1 MEEIGFLGAFDKKD
15 LLLDIGKVLT
25 TLNKKV
31 LIVDAT
37 FLQRS
42 KYIIPN
48 VSQNGSVTYISEYQG
63 CDVAVG
69 FMNFNQIMQYLGTS
83 NLNYDYVFVDS
94 DNIQTTYSFLIPNY
108 KKIYFITSYDRYEVM
123 KAKEFFNMMNLKNKI
138 KIKKVIYSTNVTD
151 EQAKYLD
158 KTLENNNTEFDED
171 EIVFFDNDV
180 DRVVILENQLLNT
193 ISFKHSTKT
202 FKNSLSQL
210 ITDITDKTISNGNV
224 QSAMKIII

>member
-1 MEEIGFLGAFDKKD
+1 MEQIGFLGAFDKKD
-15 LLLDIGKVLT
+15 LLLNIGKILT

-48 VSQNGSVTYISEYQG
+48 VSQNGSMTYISEYQG
-63 CDVAVG
+63 SDVAVG
-69 FMNFNQIMQYLGTS
+69 FMNFNQILQYLGTS

-94 DNIQTTYSFLIPNY
+94 DNIQTTYSFMIPNY
-108 KKIYFITSYDRYEVM
+108 QKNYFITSYDRYEVM
-123 KAKEFFNMMNLKNKI
+123 KAKELFNMMNLKNKI
-138 KIKKVIYSTNVTD
+138 KLKKVIYSTNVTD

-158 KTLENNNTEFDED
+158 KTLENNNTEFDGN
-171 EIVFFDNDV
+171 EIVFFDNDA

-193 ISFKHSTKT
+193 ISFKHSTKM
-202 FKNSLSQL
+202 FKNSLTQL
-210 ITDITDKTISNGNV
+210 IIDITNKTISSNSI
-224 QSAMKIII
+224 QSAIKMII